1 MNFNPISVII
11 PTYNR
16 VNTIAYCLDS
26 VMNQTL
32 MPQEIIV
39 VDDCSLDDTLLVVKH
54 YNHPLVKIIQLQK
67 NSGAQK
73 ARNAGIKSATGE
85 WIAFLDSD
93 DQWMPEYLEK
103 QYMVTLNTKSN
114 IVYCNAFV
122 DNGVSR
128 EKFAMPDVSEDT
140 YKKLLCQTGPMFQGL
155 FVKKNNLEAINYL
168 DEEIVAFQEWD
179 TCIRLAKHDNF
190 VFNKEALFV
199 YNLHKGATI
208 SKHKKNDVLGYNYIV
223 NKHELEIKKTCW
235 FRCIYYSF

>member
-16 VNTIAYCLDS
+16 AKTNRDCIDRVI
-26 VMNQTL
+26 NQTL

-39 VDDCSLDDTLLVVKH
+39 VDDCSINDTLQVVKH

-73 ARNAGIKSATGE
+73 ARNEGIKAATGE

-93 DQWMPEYLEK
+93 DLWLPEYLEK
-103 QYMVTLNTKSN
+103 QYMVALNTKSN
-114 IVYCNAFV
+114 IVYCNAFL

-140 YKKLLCQTGPMFQGL
+140 YKKLIF
-155 FVKKNNLEAINYL
+155 
-168 DEEIVAFQEWD
+168 
-179 TCIRLAKHDNF
+179 
-190 VFNKEALFV
+190 
-199 YNLHKGATI
+199 
-208 SKHKKNDVLGYNYIV
+208 
-223 NKHELEIKKTCW
+223 
-235 FRCIYYSF
+235 